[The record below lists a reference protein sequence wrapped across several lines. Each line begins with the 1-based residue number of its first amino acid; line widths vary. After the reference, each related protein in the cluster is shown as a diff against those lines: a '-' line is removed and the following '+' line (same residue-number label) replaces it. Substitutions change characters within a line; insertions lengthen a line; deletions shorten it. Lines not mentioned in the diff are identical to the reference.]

1 MSEETKEAV
10 EAETEV
16 VENANDDIIAN
27 LQKENKQLKE
37 KLVETTEEAVRRRKT
52 VEKLRQDVDKLTAKA
67 EVEPSS
73 KMKKS

>member
-52 VEKLRQDVDKLTAKA
+52 VEKLRQDLERAT
-67 EVEPSS
+67 S
-73 KMKKS
+73 KGTDNE